1 MPEVEV
7 DNVDI
12 KEVGTRMNIQK
23 QEQNELAEIMMV
35 FVIEEV
41 MVRLTVL
48 HLMIPC
54 KGTGAPPNVIAHCPT
69 P

>member
-7 DNVDI
+7 GNVDR
-12 KEVGTRMNIQK
+12 KEFGTRMNIQK
-23 QEQNELAEIMMV
+23 QEENELVEIMMV
-35 FVIEEV
+35 FVIETI

-54 KGTGAPPNVIAHCPT
+54 MGTGAPPDVIAHCPK